1 MTKVPRPKPPEAQKQ
16 VSVQV
21 PKRLTARIEDA
32 RARMSAAAGGI
43 TVTQSDVLRVVI
55 ERGLDALDAE
65 QPAGGK
71 ASKRRRGG

>member
-1 MTKVPRPKPPEAQKQ
+1 MTTVPRPKPPEVQKQ

-21 PKRLTARIEDA
+21 PETWTARIDRA

-55 ERGLDALDAE
+55 DKGLAALEAE
-65 QPAGGK
+65 LPPEGK
-71 ASKRRRGG
+71 GKRRRGG